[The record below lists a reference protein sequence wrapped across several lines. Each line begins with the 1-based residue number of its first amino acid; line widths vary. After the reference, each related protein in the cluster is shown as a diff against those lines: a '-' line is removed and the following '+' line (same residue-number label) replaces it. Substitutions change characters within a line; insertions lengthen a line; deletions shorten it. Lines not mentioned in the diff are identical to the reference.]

1 MTSWTGS
8 SSRRSTV
15 RGWVIEMTDLSV
27 LVTCRQMQ
35 NCIEEF
41 RERFERHGVSLVL
54 PPIVQQLSETEL
66 AGMIGDFDAI
76 IAGDDPIT
84 ATVLERATRLKV
96 VAKWGIGTDG
106 IDLLTASRL
115 GIPVLNTPAVFG
127 DEVADVAMGY
137 VILLARQLHRID
149 TGVRAGG
156 WPKPEGLTLHGKRL
170 AIFGFGSI
178 GRAVAVRGRGFGM
191 EILATDAA
199 GISAPDAN
207 RLQVRPVD
215 EPVLFAEADFLVL
228 CSPLTPQTHH
238 VVGVENLAR
247 MRPGSFVVN
256 VARGPLVDEA
266 ALHRA
271 RSDGRLAGA
280 ALDVFEVEPLPDA
293 APLRTVENCIL
304 GSHNASNTRE
314 GVLRAS
320 AQAVANTLVALGL
333 EEPASPTQ
341 RR

>member
-1 MTSWTGS
+1 MTNWTGW
-8 SSRRSTV
+8 SSRRSTAH
-15 RGWVIEMTDLSV
+15 GWVVDVADLSV

-106 IDLLTASRL
+106 IDLPAAQRL
-115 GIPVLNTPAVFG
+115 GIPVINTPAVFG
-127 DEVADVAMGY
+127 DEVADVALGY

-149 TGVRAGG
+149 AGVRAGE

-170 AIFGFGSI
+170 GVFGFGSI
-178 GRAVAVRGRGFGM
+178 GRAVAARGRGFGM

-199 GISAPDAN
+199 GIPAADATQ
-207 RLQVRPVD
+207 LGVRPVD
-215 EPVLFAEADFLVL
+215 EPALFAEADFLVL
-228 CSPLTPQTHH
+228 CSPLTPETRH
-238 VVGVENLAR
+238 VVSDENLAR
-247 MRPGSFVVN
+247 MRPTSFVVN
-256 VARGPLVDEA
+256 VARGPLVDET

-271 RSDGRLAGA
+271 LAEGRIAGA
-280 ALDVFEVEPLPDA
+280 ALDVFEVEPLPADS
-293 APLRTVENCIL
+293 PLRAGENCIL

-333 EEPASPTQ
+333 E
-341 RR
+341 